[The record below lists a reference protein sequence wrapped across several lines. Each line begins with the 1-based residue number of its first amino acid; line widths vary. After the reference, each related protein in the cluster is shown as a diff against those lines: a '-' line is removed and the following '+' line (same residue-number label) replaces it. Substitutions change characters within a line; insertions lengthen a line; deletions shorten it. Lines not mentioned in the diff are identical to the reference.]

1 MNWFYLLRELDE
13 QRIQHEEELQ
23 VLQQDYNQQLESIN
37 KTKNEK
43 LEEVLR
49 ELSES
54 TLRCSRQQ
62 SIIENHQDMIS
73 QQAGQIED
81 LKAANISLLSDIE
94 KGVKESTRNKANND
108 ATDNASSDRDTTIEI
123 TQLRDEII
131 SLQKHLVSSKD
142 TVAALQA
149 KLAEAAY
156 AATQQQQL
164 LAQERSDG
172 GVEKTDMSTQTWRTP
187 GIDNISQ
194 VNIEELMQDSPLHP
208 ADSGDQGPSTE
219 TILLTYQ
226 FLRRSVYYFLTDIS
240 NRPYH
245 LKSIERL
252 LQFTEGEKQ
261 IIDRH
266 KPPPRY

>member
-1 MNWFYLLRELDE
+1 MLFNRELDE
-13 QRIQHEEELQ
+13 QRHQHEEELQ
-23 VLQQDYNQQLESIN
+23 VLQEEYNQQLESIN

-43 LEEVLR
+43 LEEVLK

-73 QQAGQIED
+73 QQATQIEELKSANIT
-81 LKAANISLLSDIE
+81 LKAELDKNVAALVNHAGHD
-94 KGVKESTRNKANND
+94 GDNNKD
-108 ATDNASSDRDTTIEI
+108 SGEI

-142 TVAALQA
+142 TVALLQA
-149 KLAEAAY
+149 KLAESSLL
-156 AATQQQQL
+156 TTQLQQQQL
-164 LAQERSDG
+164 VSQPEN
-172 GVEKTDMSTQTWRTP
+172 EKIEMSTQTWRTP

-194 VNIEELMQDSPLHP
+194 VNIEELLADSPLHP
-208 ADSGDQGPSTE
+208 ASSGDQGPSTE

-226 FLRRSVYYFLTDIS
+226 FLRRSVYYFLTDVT

-252 LQFTEGEKQ
+252 LQ
-261 IIDRH
+261 
-266 KPPPRY
+266 

>member
-1 MNWFYLLRELDE
+1 MFFNRELDE
-13 QRIQHEEELQ
+13 QRHQHEEELQ
-23 VLQQDYNQQLESIN
+23 VLQEEYNQQLESIN

-43 LEEVLR
+43 LEEVLK

-73 QQAGQIED
+73 QQATQIEELKSANIT
-81 LKAANISLLSDIE
+81 LKAELDKNVAALVNHAGHD
-94 KGVKESTRNKANND
+94 GDNNKD
-108 ATDNASSDRDTTIEI
+108 SGEI

-142 TVAALQA
+142 TVALLQA
-149 KLAEAAY
+149 KLAESSLL
-156 AATQQQQL
+156 TTQLQQQQQL
-164 LAQERSDG
+164 VSQPEN
-172 GVEKTDMSTQTWRTP
+172 EKIEMSTQTWRTP

-194 VNIEELMQDSPLHP
+194 VNIEELLADSPLHP
-208 ADSGDQGPSTE
+208 ASSGDQGPSTE

-226 FLRRSVYYFLTDIS
+226 FLRRSVYYFLTDVT

-266 KPPPRY
+266 KVPQRY